1 LEKNNKMNLFENN
14 NFVINNPNY
23 SYESNNDFE
32 IGTLSFFNEDY
43 LNKLKNKYKLDKLV
57 SLCNNDF
64 DKVLEVTKWVS
75 NLWHHDGLNQPEKND
90 PLFILDE
97 VVENNKQFRC
107 VEYGIVIYGCL
118 TALGI
123 PSRKLALK
131 TADVESREYGAGHV
145 VTEVY
150 LFDLKKWI
158 FVDGQFGVIPTYNN
172 IPLNAVEFGAVLSAD
187 KNIFL
192 NLRFIR
198 LQNNNNFSAKKYL
211 SFVKEYLYYLDF
223 AYLAK
228 PLDIDSIKRV
238 MLTPTGSKNPTVFQI
253 KYPLDIDFYTHSVID
268 FYPMINN
275 Q

>member
-1 LEKNNKMNLFENN
+1 MNLFENN